1 MIGMA
6 SSYELTTETALMS
19 DGLASPRVIMD
30 LVDPVDQT
38 GPHCTDQ
45 DQRMLGD
52 VLT

>member
-19 DGLASPRVIMD
+19 GRGQPARDHD